1 MAKLPNPLDSR
12 TADHSI
18 EAIFLKRW
26 SPRAM
31 DGSTVAA
38 MDLNRLFEAAR
49 WAPSTYNEQEWRYL
63 YAHRGTPHWQTFFDL
78 LMPAN
83 QTWCA
88 NAGALIVVIAHKVFS
103 HNGQP
108 NPVYH
113 FDAGASAE
121 NLLLQGAHMG
131 LVVHAMAGFDAEK
144 ACKVLGVPADWVA
157 LAMIAVGHPGDPD
170 LLPPPLR
177 ERETPTGRKP
187 IKEIAWEG
195 GFKG

>member
-1 MAKLPNPLDSR
+1 MAKLPNPLDIR
-12 TADHSI
+12 VADHPI
-18 EAIFLKRW
+18 EPIFLKRW

-31 DGSTVAA
+31 DGSSVSQT
-38 MDLNRLFEAAR
+38 DLHRLFEAAR

-63 YAHRGTPHWQTFFDL
+63 YAHRSTVHWQKFFDL
-78 LMPAN
+78 LLPAN

-88 NAGALIVVIAHKVFS
+88 NAGVLIVVISHKVFTQ
-103 HNGQP
+103 NAQP

-121 NLLLQGAHMG
+121 NLMLQGAHMG

-144 ACKVLGVPADWVA
+144 ARRDLNVPDAWAA
-157 LAMIAVGHPGDPD
+157 LAMIAVGHPGDPEM
-170 LLPPPLR
+170 LPAPLR
-177 ERETPTGRKP
+177 EREVPTPRKP
-187 IKEIAWEG
+187 VREIAWEG